1 MKNLLI
7 ILFVCICNCV
17 WAAVPDTLHLHF
29 KLDQDELGTTEKA
42 LLDGMVYEDA
52 INDRKDILIIG
63 YADYIGS
70 QEYNI
75 ELSERRAKAIQK
87 HLINLNIPEANIK
100 MVVGKG
106 EIERGIP
113 QAGGYA
119 TDRRVDV
126 IISDK
131 KKVTTPPPT
140 IASNKTPAKE
150 PKTNTPTQLTDL
162 KVGQSI
168 RLNNINFLM
177 GRHVL
182 METSIP
188 TLVQLYETLAQN
200 PTMKIQIEGHVC
212 CLRYGFDAED
222 DDTHEPKLSEN
233 RAKYIYDYLVSKGID
248 KSRMQYKGFGRSQPL
263 VSPERTPEDEDQNR
277 RVEIRVLEK

>member
-7 ILFVCICNCV
+7 ILFVSICNCLY
-17 WAAVPDTLHLHF
+17 ASAPDTIHIHF
-29 KLDQDELGTTEKA
+29 RLDKDELGATEKA

-52 INDRKDILIIG
+52 INSSKDILIIG

-70 QEYNI
+70 PEYNVD
-75 ELSERRAKAIQK
+75 LSERRAKAIQK
-87 HLINLNIPEANIK
+87 YLVALNIPEDNIK

-106 EIERGIP
+106 EIARGIP

-131 KKVTTPPPT
+131 KPVAITATR
-140 IASNKTPAKE
+140 NKTKNSPDT
-150 PKTNTPTQLTDL
+150 KTKKTRQLTDL
-162 KVGQSI
+162 KVGQAI

-182 METSIP
+182 MENSIP
-188 TLVQLYETLAQN
+188 TLVQLYETLANN

-212 CLRYGFDAED
+212 CLRLGFDAED

-263 VSPERTPEDEDQNR
+263 VSPEITPEDEDQNR
-277 RVEIRVLEK
+277 RVEIRILEK